1 MVSKAPDREHV
12 CRTGNGLRLAFA
24 LDNLAHE
31 HLLFFFVQLLLQ
43 SGKVDLVCCFWRFRD
58 VADPSNTV
66 C

>member
-1 MVSKAPDREHV
+1 MVNKAPDREHV
-12 CRTGNGLRLAFA
+12 RRTGNGLWLAFA

-43 SGKVDLVCCFWRFRD
+43 GGKVDLVCRFWRFGD
-58 VADPSNTV
+58 VADPSDTV